1 MEESATRRGN
11 LDSREVDPDRVSSQ
25 NLVGPT
31 EGGNNPCSGEAASH
45 RDRAA
50 LCRPWTPDIEKLLRD
65 TPEPGTPLVRSLTP
79 ERTLTPGATRIPIE
93 AAKKPAE
100 DMDAVVDRLQVVV
113 KGLLPWLKDDISSS
127 ESSNPRTPSPDIELE
142 DIFEFEESAQKD
154 PDPEQLNKI
163 SKVEE
168 GAKIVPKQ
176 EQLNNGFPERKSLRV
191 AYRSF
196 LDTRQRIAVI
206 EGLGAYNQLDLILPR
221 DVFEPNTGP
230 IQAQAELDML
240 AVTSELGRESVYSS

>member
-1 MEESATRRGN
+1 M
-11 LDSREVDPDRVSSQ
+11 DPDRVSSQ
-25 NLVGPT
+25 NLVVGPT
-31 EGGNNPCSGEAASH
+31 EGGNNLCSEEAASH
-45 RDRAA
+45 RDRTA
-50 LCRPWTPDIEKLLRD
+50 LCRPWTPDIDADIEKLLRN
-65 TPEPGTPLVRSLTP
+65 TPEPGTPLVHSPTP
-79 ERTLTPGATRIPIE
+79 KRTLTPGAARIPIE

-142 DIFEFEESAQKD
+142 DIFEFEEAAQKY
-154 PDPEQLNKI
+154 PDPEQLNEI

-206 EGLGAYNQLDLILPR
+206 EVLGAYNQLDLILPR
-221 DVFEPNTGP
+221 DVFEPHTGP

>member
-1 MEESATRRGN
+1 M
-11 LDSREVDPDRVSSQ
+11 DPDRVSSQ
-25 NLVGPT
+25 NLVVGPT
-31 EGGNNPCSGEAASH
+31 EGGNNLCSEEAASH
-45 RDRAA
+45 RDRTA
-50 LCRPWTPDIEKLLRD
+50 LCRPWTPDIDADIEKLLRN
-65 TPEPGTPLVRSLTP
+65 TPEPGTPPVHSPTP
-79 ERTLTPGATRIPIE
+79 KRTLTPGAARIPIE

-113 KGLLPWLKDDISSS
+113 EGLLPWLKDDISSS

-154 PDPEQLNKI
+154 PDPEQLNEI

-206 EGLGAYNQLDLILPR
+206 EGQLRAYNQLDLILPR